1 MASGPAQ
8 PPPPEQPHGDG
19 AGARSKA
26 QASEPDAQASAAGER
41 FGPLTVT
48 RVSKDDGRAL
58 ILYGH
63 DESHAE
69 LDDDAAAA
77 EPKRQDDPS

>member
-8 PPPPEQPHGDG
+8 PPPPEQPHGDSAG
-19 AGARSKA
+19 DRLGAR
-26 QASEPDAQASAAGER
+26 ASEPEPLEHTADEH
-41 FGPLTVT
+41 FGPLSVT

-63 DESHAE
+63 DESQSE
-69 LDDDAAAA
+69 LDDEAAVA
-77 EPKRQDDPS
+77 EPERQDDPA

>member
-8 PPPPEQPHGDG
+8 PPPPRQPHGDSSG
-19 AGARSKA
+19 DRSEA
-26 QASEPDAQASAAGER
+26 QPGEGDALGHAADER
-41 FGPLTVT
+41 FGPLSVT

-63 DESHAE
+63 DESQ
-69 LDDDAAAA
+69 A
-77 EPKRQDDPS
+77 EPGDAPTAAPERRDDPA